1 VRPGGVAR
9 RSRSAAWPPGGPRR
23 GGGGVPRGAGGPCA
37 WGTGGGGGE
46 PFRTPFGPSLGASAG
61 MPSRGTPAPP
71 LATSEIFSSRVIWAR
86 SAFTWRGVGRGAV
99 TPIDDAAPAATSAAP
114 ARASNRRGVR
124 FTRRGYA
131 GGSLAVNE
139 NCAGSGARDFFQS
152 GGHAVQRNLVPDPY
166 QRSARR
172 PQRQRVHGLES
183 LQAADDVSAVAHEIR
198 TD

>member
-46 PFRTPFGPSLGASAG
+46 PLRTPFGPSLGASGG

-86 SAFTWRGVGRGAV
+86 RAFACWRGVGRGAA
-99 TPIDDAAPAATSAAP
+99 TPIEDAARAAPASTSSH
-114 ARASNRRGVR
+114 RWVR
-124 FTRRGYA
+124 FTHRGYA
-131 GGSLAVNE
+131 AGPFAVNQNRAGNGGSDLFR
-139 NCAGSGARDFFQS
+139 AGGAPQHFT
-152 GGHAVQRNLVPDPY
+152 GGRGTSSSLPPCL
-166 QRSARR
+166 RSRR
-172 PQRQRVHGLES
+172 P
-183 LQAADDVSAVAHEIR
+183 
-198 TD
+198 